1 MMNAHDIEV
10 LLDASLPDEKIV
22 TDLRNYLAE
31 TENDGNFVFDFPDRQ
46 ISVPVH
52 APITIIYKMYTN
64 DNFGVRYSTY
74 DVYISI
80 GDVGKTSSNIL
91 VSQYCFARL
100 YYNDEGNLISAD
112 VDPDY
117 FTRG

>member
-1 MMNAHDIEV
+1 MNAHDIGI
-10 LLDASLPDEKIV
+10 LLDACLPDEKIV
-22 TDLRNYLAE
+22 ADLRDYLAE
-31 TENDGNFVFDFPDRQ
+31 TESEGHFVFDFPDRQ

-64 DNFGVRYSTY
+64 DIFLVRYSTY
-74 DVYISI
+74 DIYASI
-80 GDVGKTSSNIL
+80 GEVGKTPSNIL

-100 YYNDEGNLISAD
+100 YYNEECKLISAD

-117 FTRG
+117 FTRD